1 VKPAGR
7 EKCAYRADC
16 GALCGTKETM
26 KKNRTVALDA
36 ERELGAKGKV
46 GMNGWTPFPSAAN
59 RVEIVQ

>member
-1 VKPAGR
+1 
-7 EKCAYRADC
+7 
-16 GALCGTKETM
+16 M